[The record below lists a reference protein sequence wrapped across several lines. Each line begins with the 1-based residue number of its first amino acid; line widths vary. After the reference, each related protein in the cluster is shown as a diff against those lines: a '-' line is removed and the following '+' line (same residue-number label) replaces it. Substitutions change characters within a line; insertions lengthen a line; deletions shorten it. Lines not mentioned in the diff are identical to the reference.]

1 MTHMSFEL
9 KIVNDL
15 VHLRYSGHVDALEV
29 IRLVKDSD
37 FIPLLG
43 RYKKMIYDFSNA
55 TSFDLHF
62 DEVKQFSI
70 IANVEANFI
79 DSVHIV
85 IVLKR
90 PSGREIAEHYRDE
103 ITAPGWHVDIVESLD
118 EAMTLL
124 SQS

>member
-1 MTHMSFEL
+1 MSFEL

-29 IRLVKDSD
+29 ILLVKDSD

-43 RYKKMIYDFSNA
+43 QYKKMIYDFSNA

-70 IANVEANFI
+70 IANVEANDRI
-79 DSVHIV
+79 YI
-85 IVLKR
+85 LL
-90 PSGREIAEHYRDE
+90 
-103 ITAPGWHVDIVESLD
+103 DI
-118 EAMTLL
+118 MG
-124 SQS
+124 QSTKVSIHAAALTPLR